1 MALSPI
7 AIRARSAISCFGDTA
22 ESHVA
27 ALKAG
32 RSGLRPMD
40 PARGLGTHRAATTD
54 AGLSEQEQRPFALV
68 GAAIRA
74 LGLSKQELAE
84 SAVFAGTT
92 TGIAAS
98 EEIAYLRDKAAG
110 LPWRAAFH
118 CGGPGRLSAW
128 CTKEFG
134 IEGPAFTYTTACT
147 STAVGVVMAARML
160 RQGRIRRA
168 VIVGLDLM
176 MKMSLEGFRLLQL
189 YSESECRPFD
199 ARRDGLNLGEAVAA
213 LVLEPGEAPVMLL
226 DGAIH
231 HDPGHIAA
239 GSTDGTTA
247 AAVMADALAR
257 SGVKPSDV
265 TAVKAHGTGTPTN
278 DLTEL
283 NALSVAFGARPP
295 PFSSLKSTFG
305 HTLGASAALELV
317 TWTWCA
323 EAGFIPG
330 THGFQQKIPESAL
343 VPQLEPTAIG
353 NRSPAGLAPPPS
365 GRREIEPTAVGNER
379 SVHLFNA
386 FGFGGTSVSFAAE
399 VRR

>member
-7 AIRARSAISCFGDTA
+7 AIRARSAISCFGDTPQ
-22 ESHVA
+22 SHVE
-27 ALKAG
+27 ALRAG
-32 RSGLRPMD
+32 RSGLKPMD
-40 PARGLGTHRAATTD
+40 PVRGLGAHRAATTEAGMD
-54 AGLSEQEQRPFALV
+54 ASDQRPFALV
-68 GAAIRA
+68 GNAVRA

-84 SAVFAGTT
+84 SAIFAGTT

-110 LPWRAAFH
+110 LPWRAAFL
-118 CGGPGRLSAW
+118 CGGPGRLSAY
-128 CTKEFG
+128 CTHAFG
-134 IEGPAFTYTTACT
+134 IKGPAFTYTTACT

-160 RQGRIRRA
+160 RQGRIKRA
-168 VIVGLDLM
+168 IVVGLDLM

-189 YSESECRPFD
+189 YSDTECRPFD
-199 ARRDGLNLGEAVAA
+199 ARRDGLNLGEACAA
-213 LVLEPGEAPVMLL
+213 LVLEPGEAKVMLL

-239 GSTDGTTA
+239 GSTDGVTA

-257 SGVKPSDV
+257 SEVKPSQV

-283 NALSVAFGARPP
+283 NALSVAFGGKPP

-317 TWTWCA
+317 SWTWCA
-323 EAGFIPG
+323 EEGFIPG
-330 THGFQQKIPESAL
+330 THGFQQKTAESPH
-343 VPQLEPTAIG
+343 VPQIEPTAIG
-353 NRSPAGLAPPPS
+353 NQG
-365 GRREIEPTAVGNER
+365 

-386 FGFGGTSVSFAAE
+386 FGFGGTSVSFLAE